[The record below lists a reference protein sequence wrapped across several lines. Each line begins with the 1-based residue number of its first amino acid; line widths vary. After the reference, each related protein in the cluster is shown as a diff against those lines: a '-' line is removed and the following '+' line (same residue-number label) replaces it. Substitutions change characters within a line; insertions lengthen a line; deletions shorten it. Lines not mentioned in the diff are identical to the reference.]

1 MRLGIDFGTTRTV
14 VASVDDGNY
23 PICTFNFEGDSR
35 EYIPSLLA
43 IKEGTL
49 LFGWDAVDCLDDP
62 DVFLLRSMKR
72 LSNQLRADDTVE
84 LAPGITLTMMEMM
97 THFLEH
103 VKGMLI
109 EYSNLVLERDR
120 PIEVMVGV
128 PANASTNQRYITL
141 EAFKRAGF
149 MTLGMMNEP
158 SAAAVEFVHRYL
170 RDLGPRSPKKYVVV
184 YDLGGGTFDTSVVGL
199 ADRNFEVIATEGIAE
214 LGGDDFDQIIL
225 DQVLKASLVS
235 WDRLSPH
242 NTIHALEECRERK
255 EGLKPTTR
263 KMIVDLGPILG
274 EDNPVV
280 LETSA
285 IYERCEPLIQLTL
298 DRVQAVTS
306 NVNRI
311 GIDPADAQSLA
322 AVYLVGGS
330 ISFPPV
336 SRKIREVFGRKVKS
350 SLFPHGATAIGLA
363 IAADPG
369 KRIRVSESVSRNFGV
384 WREHEHGRDK
394 IFDTIF
400 KKGSRIKEE
409 KGHRSISR
417 IYHPM
422 HNIGHLRF
430 LECSTVGKAGE
441 PQGDIALWDEIYF
454 PYDPELKD
462 RKDLSMISIEER
474 HDLVGN
480 EIVET
485 YLYDAKGMIRITI
498 ENRTQGYR
506 KVYTIGPAS

>member
-14 VASVDDGNY
+14 VASVEDGNY
-23 PICTFNFEGDSR
+23 PICTFNFEGDSK
-35 EYIPSLLA
+35 EYLPTLLA

-49 LFGWDAVDCLDDP
+49 LFGWDAVNCLNDP
-62 DVFLLRSMKR
+62 DVFMLRSMKR
-72 LSNQLRADDTVE
+72 LANQLRADDTIE
-84 LAPGITLTMMEMM
+84 LAPGVTLTMLEIM
-97 THFLEH
+97 THFMEH
-103 VKGMLI
+103 VKWMLT
-109 EYSNLVLERDR
+109 EYSNLIFDRDR
-120 PIEVMVGV
+120 PIEAMVGT
-128 PANASTNQRYITL
+128 PANANTNQRYITL

-149 MTLGMMNEP
+149 KTLGMMNEP

-184 YDLGGGTFDTSVVGL
+184 YDLGGGTFDTSIVGL
-199 ADRNFEVIATEGIAE
+199 AERNFEVIATEGIAE
-214 LGGDDFDQIIL
+214 LGGDDFDRIIL
-225 DQVLKASLVS
+225 DQVLKESLLS

-242 NTIHALEECRERK
+242 NTTHALEECRERK

-274 EDNPVV
+274 GDKTVV
-280 LETSA
+280 LETST
-285 IYERCEPLIQLTL
+285 IYERCEPLIQSTL
-298 DRVQAVTS
+298 DRVQSVTS

-311 GIDPADAQSLA
+311 GIDPADTQSLA

-330 ISFPPV
+330 VSFPPV
-336 SRKIREVFGRKVKS
+336 SRKIRELFGRKVKT
-350 SLFPHGATAIGLA
+350 SLFPHAATAIGLA
-363 IAADPG
+363 VAADPD

-400 KKGSRIKEE
+400 KKGSRIEQE
-409 KGHRSISR
+409 KGHLSTTR
-417 IYHPM
+417 IYNSM
-422 HNIGHLRF
+422 HNIGHLRY
-430 LECSTVGKAGE
+430 LECSAIGKAGE

-454 PYDPELKD
+454 PYDPKLKD
-462 RKDLSMISIEER
+462 RENLSMISLEER

-485 YLYDAKGMIRITI
+485 YFYDTKGMIRINI
-498 ENRTQGYR
+498 ENRTQGYQ
-506 KVYTIGPAS
+506 KAYTIGPTS